1 MGAVGLLTH
10 GSTRRDARSSSEPN
24 RLCMSDPQPLSGGE
38 LNAAVTREVI
48 RVQNESHG
56 RGPKKAFSFHNG
68 NVLVT
73 ILEEVLTPAERK
85 LAGNGESDAVLRM
98 RSLYQRN
105 MAAEL
110 KQAVEAITGRPVLA
124 VLSDNP
130 LDLAAVGR
138 EETIAESFAGSVE
151 LAQAAERGGYE
162 RVWYAEH
169 HNISSIASS
178 ATAVLIAHV
187 AAHTETIRL
196 GAGGVML
203 PNHSPLVVAEQFGTL
218 ETLHPGRID
227 LGLGRAPGTDQ
238 RTWMALRRDPAASD
252 RFPQDVVEL
261 QRFLSDEEPLPG
273 LRAIPGRGTKVPLY
287 ILGSSL
293 FGAELAAQL
302 GLPYAFASHFAPRH
316 LHEALAVYRAG
327 FKPSRQ
333 LAAPYAIAGV
343 GVIAADTEE
352 SAAAQMEAARR
363 VRARAL
369 FGRGRK
375 LSEEDVTALL
385 ESPQAAAVD
394 EMLAYTASGTAEEV
408 AAYLERFA
416 TDTGADELIAA
427 HYSDSVAN
435 RLRSVALTAPSQ

>member
-1 MGAVGLLTH
+1 MAAV
-10 GSTRRDARSSSEPN
+10 SV
-24 RLCMSDPQPLSGGE
+24 PLS
-38 LNAAVTREVI
+38 I
-48 RVQNESHG
+48 
-56 RGPKKAFSFHNG
+56 
-68 NVLVT
+68 
-73 ILEEVLTPAERK
+73 
-85 LAGNGESDAVLRM
+85 
-98 RSLYQRN
+98 
-105 MAAEL
+105 
-110 KQAVEAITGRPVLA
+110 
-124 VLSDNP
+124 

-151 LAQAAERGGYE
+151 LAKVAERGGYK
-162 RVWYAEH
+162 RIWYAEH

-203 PNHSPLVVAEQFGTL
+203 PNHSPLVIAEQFGTL

-238 RTWMALRRDPAASD
+238 RTWMALRRDPHASD

-302 GLPYAFASHFAPRH
+302 GLPYAFASHFAPRF
-316 LHEALAVYRAG
+316 LHEALEVYREE

-333 LAAPYAIAGV
+333 LQEPYAIAGV
-343 GVIAADTEE
+343 GVIAADTAE
-352 SAAAQMEAARR
+352 SAAAQLEAARR
-363 VRARAL
+363 VRARAIL
-369 FGRGRK
+369 GRGRK
-375 LSEEDVTALL
+375 LSEDEVTALL
-385 ESPQAAAVD
+385 DSPQAVAVD
-394 EMLAYTASGTAEEV
+394 EMLAYTAAGLADEV
-408 AAYLERFA
+408 AEYLQQFA
-416 TDTGADELIAA
+416 ADTGADELMTV
-427 HYSDSVAN
+427 HYSDTVPN
-435 RLRSVALTAPSQ
+435 RLRSVELLECRQP